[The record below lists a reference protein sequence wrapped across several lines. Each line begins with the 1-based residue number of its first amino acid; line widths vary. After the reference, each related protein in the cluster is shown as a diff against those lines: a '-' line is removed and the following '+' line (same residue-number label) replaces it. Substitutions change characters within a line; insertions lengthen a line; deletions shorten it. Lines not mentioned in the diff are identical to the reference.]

1 MSECLIAS
9 GGAHSKASIFYGA
22 DEYLE
27 ACPSPLIILEVS
39 LLRHIHP
46 RGQELQKK
54 YAHDSEIATMKDI
67 LPDEGDPN
75 APAMVWPLRGASC
88 CWTEDGSTLL
98 LCCFCCLHL
107 RLA

>member
-39 LLRHIHP
+39 LLRHVHP

-54 YAHDSEIATMKDI
+54 YAHDSEIATMKGI

-75 APAMVWPLRGASC
+75 APAMVRKPSHRGLRSASAAF
-88 CWTEDGSTLL
+88 S
-98 LCCFCCLHL
+98 LH
-107 RLA
+107 RAWC